1 MKKYFVLLPV
11 FLCLLQACSSS
22 KKTSGTSSSAV
33 AGKNG
38 AASNAS
44 ADGSSFEKAIVIK
57 SGSETAGVKSEYTWL
72 AAAYPGYTLVKQQL
86 SFNDKKPYDLMF
98 IKTKDGDNKTLYFD
112 ISAFYGK
119 F

>member
-11 FLCLLQACSSS
+11 LFCLLQACSSS
-22 KKTSGTSSSAV
+22 KKTSGTPSSASAV
-33 AGKNG
+33 VKKNG
-38 AASNAS
+38 AASNAD
-44 ADGSSFEKAIVIK
+44 ADGSSFEKAVIIK
-57 SGSETAGVKSEYTWL
+57 SSSETEGVKAEYTWL

-112 ISAFYGK
+112 I
-119 F
+119 